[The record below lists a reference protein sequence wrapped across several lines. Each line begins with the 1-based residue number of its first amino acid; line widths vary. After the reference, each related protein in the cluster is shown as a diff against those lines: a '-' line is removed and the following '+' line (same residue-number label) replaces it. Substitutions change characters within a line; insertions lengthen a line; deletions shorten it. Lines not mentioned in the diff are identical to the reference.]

1 MAAQQ
6 QQQEGPVSALEAGK
20 RAGGALTKMIVYI
33 VAYVVVAAAL

>member
-1 MAAQQ
+1 M
-6 QQQEGPVSALEAGK
+6 SALEAGK